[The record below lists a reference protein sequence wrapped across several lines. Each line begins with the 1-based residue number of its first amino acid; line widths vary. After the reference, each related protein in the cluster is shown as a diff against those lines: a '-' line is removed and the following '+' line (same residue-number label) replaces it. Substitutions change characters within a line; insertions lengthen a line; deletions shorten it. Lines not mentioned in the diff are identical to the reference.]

1 MNTILPAFRSRA
13 GFLLSKLNEKSLIA
27 LYCILFITCISAKA
41 QVSGRIYKDY
51 NANGVWDSTAT
62 HLDEGRAGTVVRVY
76 DNKGILKGSTTTN
89 ADGKYLIPNVS
100 GNLRLQVTLPPYYT
114 DGFITSANK
123 NSQSSVQFI
132 KAPATNV
139 DLGMNFG
146 DDYCG
151 NDPKMIVSCYA
162 VGIGGQSEDAIVTLP
177 YNASGTDPSVKQM
190 MNSPMQS
197 MGCLWGGA
205 YQKTSGSFF
214 TGAFMKRHAAF
225 GEGGPSAIYVT
236 KNADKPNIAQS
247 EIYIKL
253 SDFGYDVGQDPH
265 PRGTVNNDYNFQMD
279 TGSIVY
285 AGKRYTATDLVGKMS
300 LGDIDLTTNGEY
312 MFVSNL
318 WNCKIYRIHIG
329 NPHKPGS
336 AITAADIVEYDIP
349 HPWDETPVTGVGLAR
364 PFGFCPRQG
373 KMYVGI
379 VCDASISQNRDD
391 LKARIYEMDYDN
403 PAIPNWKLLIE
414 FSLNYIKGF
423 ATGELQNESNKW
435 YPWFRE
441 GEEWWSPGLPDF
453 LKTKYISYP
462 MPMLSDIEI
471 DADGSMVVA
480 FMDRFAHQTRLAGTD
495 AYGNHHGTF
504 GFDPRVGG
512 DVLRIGNCNGVWTL
526 ENNGSVCGGTPS
538 AGKDNNEG
546 IGGGEFYVGDGN
558 APLGHNEL
566 SVGSL
571 AFLPGSREMVLAS
584 TDPIGPYS
592 AGMTW
597 LSSVDGRKNR
607 AYELLEG
614 LSALIADAP
623 VGYGKAAS
631 IGDVN
636 MVCKLSPLEIGNRLW
651 RDDNGNGIQEAGE
664 PGIADVLL
672 ELVNDQNMVVGKD
685 TTDINGVY
693 SFNHYN
699 VVDTLGVLKFDLLG
713 PQANS
718 HYSVKVK
725 GKVGVPAPT
734 AAPTIKGGRVAA
746 YSGTSTN
753 DGGKLIDDS
762 VLGNANAGSGPDQD
776 LLDSDGVLTGNDGE
790 IDVITL
796 DIGQSNH
803 SYDFAY
809 CPLPKVDLVVQKA
822 TCDPVKDIPLNNA
835 SIIFSNTQ
843 FSHKV
848 GYSSGT
854 TYTGPLFDNAKD
866 INSTTTFTIDSL
878 PGSTTDQVYT
888 VRVFNASDDCA
899 RDIQVTIEGTVCV
912 PCQITGTANAALI
925 VVYNNGTPSDPTDDY
940 FTVSVQANATNSGA
954 ADLYEI
960 VINANPDGTGGTVLN
975 TGGTYYNQPVKV
987 GLGKELKANSQAIK
1001 LTVRDAVKVACVNSV
1016 SVQADPFRLECKP
1029 DICTPLKTVR
1039 TDN

>member
-1 MNTILPAFRSRA
+1 MNHFLPLCGRWANTLFSKFSKERLLA
-13 GFLLSKLNEKSLIA
+13 IAIFLFVYANLN
-27 LYCILFITCISAKA
+27 A
-41 QVSGRIYKDY
+41 QVSGRIYKDF

-62 HLDEGRAGTVVRVY
+62 HLDQGRAKTVVQVY
-76 DNKGILKGSTTTN
+76 DKKGILKGSATTN
-89 ADGKYLIPNVS
+89 ADGKYAIPNVS
-100 GNLRLQVTLPPYYT
+100 GDLRLQITLPPYYT
-114 DGFITSANK
+114 DGFITSANR
-123 NSQSSVQFI
+123 NSQSSIQFI

-139 DLGMNFG
+139 DLGINFG

-151 NDPKMIVSCYA
+151 ENPKMIVSCYA

-177 YNASGTDPSVKQM
+177 YSATGTDPSVKQM
-190 MNSPMQS
+190 MNSPMQF
-197 MGCLWGGA
+197 MGSLWGGA

-225 GEGGPSAIYVT
+225 GDGGPSAIYVT
-236 KNADKPNIAQS
+236 KNADKPSVAQS

-265 PRGTVNNDYNFQMD
+265 PRGTVNNEYNFQMD
-279 TGSIVY
+279 TGIVVH
-285 AGKRYTATDLVGKMS
+285 AGKRYTATGLVGKMS
-300 LGDIDLTTNGEY
+300 LGDIDLTTDGEY

-318 WNCKIYRIHIG
+318 WNCKIYRIHVG

-336 AITAADIVEYDIP
+336 AITAADIVEYDVP

-403 PAIPNWKLLIE
+403 PANPNWKLLIE
-414 FSLNYIKGF
+414 FSLNYTKGM
-423 ATGELQNESNKW
+423 ATGELPTESNKW

-441 GEEWWSPGLPDF
+441 GEDWWSPGLPDF
-453 LKTKYISYP
+453 LKSKYVSYP

-495 AYGNHHGTF
+495 AYGNHHGTG

-512 DVLRIGNCNGVWTL
+512 DVLRIGNCDGVWTL
-526 ENNGSVCGGTPS
+526 ENNGSICGGTPS
-538 AGKDNNEG
+538 AGKDNNQG
-546 IGGGEFYVGDGN
+546 IGGGEFYGGDGN
-558 APLGHNEL
+558 EPLGHNEL

-597 LSSVDGRKNR
+597 LSNVDGKKNR

-636 MVCKLSPLEIGNRLW
+636 MVCQLSPLEIGNRLW
-651 RDDNGNGIQEAGE
+651 RDDNGNGIQDAGE
-664 PGIADVLL
+664 PGIENVRM
-672 ELVNDQNMVVGKD
+672 ELFNESNQLVGRD
-685 TTDINGVY
+685 TTDMNGVY
-693 SFNHYN
+693 SFNHFN
-699 VVDTLGVLKFDLLG
+699 VVDTLGVKPDRLG
-713 PQANS
+713 PQPNTKYAIR
-718 HYSVKVK
+718 VK
-725 GKVGVPAPT
+725 GKVVNST
-734 AAPTIKGGRVAA
+734 ARRGARTAA
-746 YSGTSTN
+746 YSGTETN
-753 DGGKLIDDS
+753 DGGKLIDES
-762 VLGNANAGSGPDQD
+762 ILGNANAGSGPLQD
-776 LLDSDGVLTGNDGE
+776 LLDSDGILDGNDG
-790 IDVITL
+790 VINITT
-796 DIGQSNH
+796 DAIGQSNH
-803 SYDFAY
+803 TYDFAY
-809 CPLPKVDLVVQKA
+809 CPLPRLNLVAEKA
-822 TCDPVKDIPLNNA
+822 TCDPITDKVRNNA
-835 SIIFSNTQ
+835 SITLSNLQ
-843 FSHKV
+843 FSQKV
-848 GYSSGT
+848 GYSLGT
-854 TYTGPLFDNAKD
+854 VYTGPLFVDAKD
-866 INSTTTFTIDSL
+866 LNFNTVFKIDSL
-878 PGSTTDQVYT
+878 PGSSTDQIYT

-899 RDIQVTIEGTVCV
+899 RDVQVTVAGTVCE
-912 PCQITGTANAALI
+912 PCQITGTANASSIL
-925 VVYNNGTPSDPTDDY
+925 VNNNGTPSNITDDY
-940 FTVSVQANATNSGA
+940 FTVSVQANATNAGA
-954 ADLYEI
+954 ADLYE
-960 VINANPDGTGGTVLN
+960 VAINANIDGTGGTVLN

-987 GLGKELKANSQAIK
+987 GLGKELKANSTAIK
-1001 LTVRDAVKVACVNSV
+1001 LTVRDTTKPACVSSV
-1016 SVQADPFRLECKP
+1016 NVQADAFTLDCKP
-1029 DICTPLKTVR
+1029 GICLPLKAVR

>member
-1 MNTILPAFRSRA
+1 MNIIIPAFRSRA
-13 GFLLSKLNEKSLIA
+13 GFLLSKLNKKNLFALI
-27 LYCILFITCISAKA
+27 LILLLAITNVQA

-62 HLDEGRAGTVVRVY
+62 HLDEGRAGTVVQVY
-76 DNKGILKGSTTTN
+76 DKNGILKGSTITKS
-89 ADGKYLIPNVS
+89 DGKYLIPNVT
-100 GNLRLQVTLPPYYT
+100 GDLRLQVTLPAYYT
-114 DGFITSANK
+114 DGFITKINK
-123 NSQSSVQFI
+123 SSQSNIQFI

-151 NDPKMIVSCYA
+151 QDPKMIVSCYA
-162 VGIGGQSEDAIVTLP
+162 IGIGEQSEDAIVTLP
-177 YNASGTDPSVKQM
+177 YNAVGTDPSVKQM

-197 MGCLWGGA
+197 MGSLWGGA

-225 GEGGPSAIYVT
+225 GVGGPSAIYVT

-247 EIYIKL
+247 EVYIKL

-265 PRGTVNNDYNFQMD
+265 PRGSVNNDYDFQMD
-279 TGSIVY
+279 TGAVVY

-300 LGDIDLTTNGEY
+300 LGDIDLTTDGEY

-349 HPWDETPVTGVGLAR
+349 HPWDETPVTGIGLAR

-391 LKARIYEMDYDN
+391 LKARVYEMDYDN
-403 PAIPNWKLLIE
+403 PANPNWKLLIE
-414 FSLNYIKGF
+414 FSLNYIKGS
-423 ATGELQNESNKW
+423 ATGELPTESNKW

-453 LKTKYISYP
+453 LKSKYVSYP

-471 DADGSMVVA
+471 DADGSMVLA
-480 FMDRFAHQTRLAGTD
+480 FMDRFSHQTRLGGTD
-495 AYGNHHGTF
+495 AFGNHHGTF

-512 DVLRIGNCNGVWTL
+512 DVLRIGNCDGVWTL
-526 ENNGSVCGGTPS
+526 ENNGSICGGTPS
-538 AGKDNNEG
+538 AGKDNNQG
-546 IGGGEFYVGDGN
+546 IGGGEFYQGDGN
-558 APLGHNEL
+558 EPLGHNEL

-584 TDPIGPYS
+584 TDPIGQYS

-597 LSSVDGRKNR
+597 LSNVDGTKNR

-614 LSALIADAP
+614 LSALIANAP

-651 RDDNGNGIQEAGE
+651 RDDNGNGVQEAGE

-672 ELVNDQNMVVGKD
+672 ELVNAQNQIVGRD

-693 SFNHYN
+693 SFNHFN
-699 VVDTLGVLKFDLLG
+699 VVDTLGVSKFDLLG
-713 PQANS
+713 PQANTR
-718 HYSVKVK
+718 YSVRVK
-725 GKVGVPAPT
+725 GKIIPLVSSDIPN
-734 AAPTIKGGRVAA
+734 IKGGRVAA
-746 YSGTSTN
+746 YNDSVIN
-753 DGGKLIDDS
+753 DGGKLIDDAI
-762 VLGNANAGSGPDQD
+762 LGNANAGIGPFQD
-776 LLDSDGVLTGNDGE
+776 LLDSDGILDGNDGVIE
-790 IDVITL
+790 ITTDG
-796 DIGQSNH
+796 IGQSNH
-803 SYDFAY
+803 TYDFAY
-809 CPLPKVDLVVQKA
+809 CPLPKLNLVAEKA
-822 TCDPVKDIPLNNA
+822 TCDPVTDKVQNNA
-835 SIIFSNTQ
+835 SITLSNLQ
-843 FSHKV
+843 FSQKV
-848 GYSSGT
+848 GYSLGT
-854 TYTGPLFDNAKD
+854 VYTGPLFVDAKSLNFNT
-866 INSTTTFTIDSL
+866 IFKIDSL
-878 PGSTTDQVYT
+878 PGSSTDQIYT

-899 RDIQVTIEGTVCV
+899 RDVQVTVEGTVCE
-912 PCQITGTANAALI
+912 PCQITGTANASSIL
-925 VVYNNGTPSDPTDDY
+925 VNNNGSPSDPADDY
-940 FTVSVQANATNSGA
+940 FTVSVQANATNAGV
-954 ADLYEI
+954 ADLYE
-960 VINANPDGTGGTVLN
+960 VAINANPDGTGGTVLN
-975 TGGTYYNQPVKV
+975 MGGTYYNQPVKV
-987 GLGKELKANSQAIK
+987 GLGKELKANGQAIK
-1001 LTVRDAVKVACVNSV
+1001 LTVRDAIKTACVNSV
-1016 SVQADPFRLECKP
+1016 SVQADAFRLECKP
-1029 DICTPLKTVR
+1029 DICLPLKTVKQ
-1039 TDN
+1039 